1 MNKSASIGNVASA
14 LIKFQAS
21 PFAKDATNTFHKNK
35 YVTLD
40 TLLEAVRPHL
50 DAVGLSLSSW
60 MDSEGGVP
68 GLSTLLVHAESGE
81 WVESFFPYAHLD
93 QFKGSSPAQAAGIWT
108 TYTRRYAL
116 SAVLNL
122 PGEKDDDGGSVGM
135 SAAAKPTKGSGKDAA
150 ARPAG
155 WRGALAE
162 CKNMDDITRLFKG
175 VSAGMD
181 KDSDAYA
188 QLVNDCA
195 ERKAQVEG

>member
-1 MNKSASIGNVASA
+1 MNKSNSIGSVASA

-21 PFAKDATNTFHKNK
+21 PFAKDATNSFHKNK

-40 TLLEAVRPHL
+40 TLLDAVRPHL
-50 DAVGLSLSSW
+50 DSVGLSLSSW
-60 MDSEGGVP
+60 LDSDGGVP

-135 SAAAKPTKGSGKDAA
+135 AADAKPKKAA
-150 ARPAG
+150 PANARPAG
-155 WRGALAE
+155 WRGALSE
-162 CKNMDDITRLFKG
+162 CKSVEDISRLFKG

-181 KDSDAYA
+181 KNSDEYA
-188 QLVNDCA
+188 QLVNDCTD
-195 ERKAQVEG
+195 RKAELT